1 MIWMPNIHW
10 IDSNIVIS
18 NCFPFCTHLCASVT
32 LALWY
37 EQSNIPCWQKIIINI
52 GTELRIGHTKNRSHQ
67 PYCSFKCAVLPQ
79 AIHLIFNLTPNLFF
93 FFKSIPLP
101 VFSISF
107 SLIITNTL
115 KNMSLLSSPTLCP
128 IFSAFKDW
136 APCFTKLI
144 LQYILHL
151 FL

>member
-1 MIWMPNIHW
+1 MFSLLYTFVCFCYPCSLIWTIEYSMLTENYHKYRDWTKDWAHKKQKSP
-10 IDSNIVIS
+10 
-18 NCFPFCTHLCASVT
+18 T
-32 LALWY
+32 LLQFQMCSSTPSHTPY
-37 EQSNIPCWQKIIINI
+37 FQSN
-52 GTELRIGHTKNRSHQ
+52 TK
-67 PYCSFKCAVLPQ
+67 F
-79 AIHLIFNLTPNLFF
+79 IF